1 MAFKVAFKISEYNK
15 ARTTGRVN
23 DLILINGRADTATI
37 AVYGIQDKFGVSKT
51 IWQFVRLVLMFSEI
65 VVTSFRSQLV

>member
-37 AVYGIQDKFGVSKT
+37 TVYGIQDKFGVSKT
-51 IWQFVRLVLMFSEI
+51 IW
-65 VVTSFRSQLV
+65 